1 MKNTFLLFFIL
12 FSFAGFGQG
21 KLDLATCLA
30 MADTAN
36 YSIRNAGI
44 SRTANDEQRG
54 VYLAARFPQLNFTGD
69 YKYNAIIPGQVVP
82 AAFFGGAPGTF
93 STVQFG
99 VPFNLSNSIQLTQ
112 VLYNPQVN
120 YGLNALKINSKIVE
134 VQEEITKQDIK
145 LQVATTFF
153 NLQAINKQLSF
164 IDTNLINMEKLIKNS
179 QAMVDQELM
188 VPIEVDKIEINKLS
202 LINAKEGLLATAQQ
216 LNDYLAIL
224 IGLPQGK
231 TLDII
236 QDAVM
241 EQSVMKIEGKQ
252 DFAELKLIDT
262 QIELN
267 QEEKKGTRMAY
278 LPNLS
283 FYGSYN
289 YNYNMKPEDDFRV
302 GIEGA
307 FIGLRLDWN
316 LFDGLEKYHKL
327 KVNALNAEKL
337 DNQRKEAELQLN
349 LKATNAK
356 RQIDVNS
363 KSVDLVKK
371 QLELA
376 QKVYTQTAQ
385 KFEQG
390 VIGSS
395 ELIVA
400 ENGLQETQTNLVSA
414 YLKLRQSELE
424 YLRTIGGIE

>member
-1 MKNTFLLFFIL
+1 MKYTFLFIAFL
-12 FSFAGFGQG
+12 VSATGFGQG

-44 SRTANDEQRG
+44 TRVANDEQRG

-120 YGLNALKINSKIVE
+120 YGLNALKINAKIVE

-153 NLQAINKQLSF
+153 NLQAIQKQLNF
-164 IDTNLINMEKLIKNS
+164 IDTNLINMEKLIKNT
-179 QAMVDQELM
+179 QALVNQELM
-188 VPIEVDKIEINKLS
+188 VPIEVDKLEINRLS
-202 LINAKEGLLATAQQ
+202 LLNAKESLLATSLQ

-224 IGLPQGK
+224 IGYPQGK
-231 TLDII
+231 SLDIVRDDI
-236 QDAVM
+236 M
-241 EQSVMKIEGKQ
+241 EQTIMKVEGKQ

-349 LKATNAK
+349 MKATNAK
-356 RQIDVNS
+356 RQIEVNS

-376 QKVYTQTAQ
+376 QKVYVQTSQ
-385 KFEQG
+385 KFQQG
-390 VIGSS
+390 IIGSS
-395 ELIVA
+395 ELIVT
-400 ENGLQETQTNLVSA
+400 ENGLQEAQTNLVSA

>member
-1 MKNTFLLFFIL
+1 MKYTFLFIAFL
-12 FSFAGFGQG
+12 VSATGFGQG

-44 SRTANDEQRG
+44 TRVANDEQRG

-120 YGLNALKINSKIVE
+120 YGLNALKINAKIVE

-153 NLQAINKQLSF
+153 NLQAIQKQLNF
-164 IDTNLINMEKLIKNS
+164 IDTNLINMEKLIKNT
-179 QAMVDQELM
+179 QVLVNQELM
-188 VPIEVDKIEINKLS
+188 VPIEVDKLEINRLS
-202 LINAKEGLLATAQQ
+202 LLNAKESLLATSLQ

-224 IGLPQGK
+224 IGYPQGK
-231 TLDII
+231 SLDIVRDDI
-236 QDAVM
+236 M
-241 EQSVMKIEGKQ
+241 EKTIMKVEEKQ

-267 QEEKKGTRMAY
+267 QEEKKGARMAY

-349 LKATNAK
+349 MKATNAK
-356 RQIDVNS
+356 RQIEVNS

-376 QKVYTQTAQ
+376 QKVYVQTSQ
-385 KFEQG
+385 KFQQG
-390 VIGSS
+390 IIGSS
-395 ELIVA
+395 ELIVT
-400 ENGLQETQTNLVSA
+400 ENGLQEAQTNLVSA

>member
-1 MKNTFLLFFIL
+1 MKNTVLLFLIL
-12 FSFAGFGQG
+12 FSLSGFGQE

-44 SRTANDEQRG
+44 NRAANDEQRG

-134 VQEEITKQDIK
+134 IQEDITKQDIK

-153 NLQAINKQLSF
+153 NLQAIKKQLLF
-164 IDTNLINMEKLIKNS
+164 IDTNLTNLEKLINNT

-188 VPIEVDKIEINKLS
+188 VPIEVDKLEINKLS
-202 LINAKEGLLATAQQ
+202 LLNAKEGLLATSQQ

-224 IGLPQGK
+224 IGFPEGK
-231 TLDII
+231 PLDIVR
-236 QDAVM
+236 DDVM
-241 EQSVMKIEGKQ
+241 EQSIMKAEGKQ

-267 QEEKKGTRMAY
+267 EEEKKGTRMAY

-307 FIGLRLDWN
+307 FVGLRLDWN

-349 LKATNAK
+349 LKASNTK
-356 RQIDVNS
+356 RQIEVNS

-376 QKVYTQTAQ
+376 QKVYSQTAQ
-385 KFEQG
+385 KFLQG
-390 VIGSS
+390 IIGSS

-400 ENGLQETQTNLVSA
+400 ENGLQEAQTNLVSA